1 MPLIMTQPFSRSA
14 FSLIFIAIPTLILS
28 SRLII
33 NNYRILI
40 EWEIRNIN
48 RTPLLLTI
56 VIDPVG
62 TLTSAAVIFIAGNVL
77 LFAKTYMQEE
87 TFKSRFNNL
96 VLLFV
101 LSINILIYLPH
112 LIILLL
118 GWDGL
123 GIISF
128 LLVIYYQ
135 RPKALGAGIITALTN
150 RIGDAMLL
158 VAIALTLR
166 QAHWNIFNFTQ
177 EFINSPYVALSII
190 IAAITKRAQVPFSRW
205 LPAAIAAPTP
215 VSALV
220 HSSTLVTAGVF
231 LLIRFYPFLSSFY
244 WFAPALLFTRT
255 LTILI
260 AGLRAILEC
269 DLKKII
275 ALSTLSQLGV
285 IIAAL
290 GLNQPKFA
298 LFHLITHALFKALLF
313 VCAGTL
319 IHYHHHTQD
328 LRTIGNLP
336 NQLPIT
342 ISTIFLANLAL
353 CGFPFLAGF
362 YSKDLI
368 LESALFFNHSL
379 LIILL
384 IFLATIL
391 TAVYSIRITIAR
403 LVRPAYSSPLI
414 RLENETKSL
423 TTPALNLCIAAI
435 VGGRL
440 LNWMLMTP
448 LTPFIL
454 SSQYKILTP
463 LVVTLGL
470 LIAYL
475 IGMKPNFNK
484 NITLTPSKEAT
495 FNIWYLTPLS
505 SQFVISKPIKLGSL
519 VLAQIDQGWLE
530 SPAQGASQ
538 TLSLSG
544 RNVITLQNNIINKYL
559 FISFVALTDRKSVV

>member
-1 MPLIMTQPFSRSA
+1 MTQPFSRSA
-14 FSLIFIAIPTLILS
+14 FSLIFMAIPTLILS
-28 SRLII
+28 SSLMM
-33 NNYRILI
+33 NNYSILI
-40 EWEIRNIN
+40 EWQISDIN
-48 RTPLLLTI
+48 STPLLFTMVL
-56 VIDPVG
+56 DPVG
-62 TLTSAAVIFIAGNVL
+62 TLTSAAVMFIAGNVL

-87 TFKSRFNNL
+87 TFKSRFNTL

-101 LSINILIYLPH
+101 LSMNMLIYLPH
-112 LIILLL
+112 LIMLLL

-135 RPKALGAGIITALTN
+135 SPKALGAGMITALTN

-158 VAIALTLR
+158 VAIALTLS

-177 EFINSPYVALSII
+177 EFLNSPYVALSIM
-190 IAAITKRAQVPFSRW
+190 IAAMTKSAQVPFSSW
-205 LPAAIAAPTP
+205 LPAAMAAPTP

-244 WFAPALLFTRT
+244 WFAPALLFTST
-255 LTILI
+255 LTMLM
-260 AGLRAILEC
+260 AGLSAILEC

-285 IIAAL
+285 MMAAL

-328 LRTIGNLP
+328 LRTMGNLP
-336 NQLPIT
+336 SQLPIT
-342 ISTIFLANLAL
+342 MSTMFLANLAL

-368 LESALFFNHSL
+368 LEAALFFNHNL
-379 LIILL
+379 LMIIL
-384 IFLATIL
+384 IFLATML
-391 TAVYSIRITIAR
+391 TAVYSMRMTMAS
-403 LVRPAYSSPLI
+403 LVSPSYSSPLI
-414 RLENETKSL
+414 SLENETKSL
-423 TTPALNLCIAAI
+423 TTPALNLCMAAI
-435 VGGRL
+435 VGGSV

-454 SSQYKILTP
+454 SSQYKMLTP
-463 LVVTLGL
+463 IVVTLGL

-475 IGMKPNFNK
+475 IGMNPSFNK
-484 NITLTPSKEAT
+484 NITLTPSEEAT
-495 FNIWYLTPLS
+495 FNMWYLAPLS
-505 SQFVISKPIKLGSL
+505 SQFIMSKPMELGSL
-519 VLAQIDQGWLE
+519 VLTQMDQGWLE

-538 TLSLSG
+538 ALSLSG
-544 RNVITLQNNIINKYL
+544 SNAMTLQNNIMNKYL
-559 FISFVALTDRKSVV
+559 FMSFVIFTTLIIMA